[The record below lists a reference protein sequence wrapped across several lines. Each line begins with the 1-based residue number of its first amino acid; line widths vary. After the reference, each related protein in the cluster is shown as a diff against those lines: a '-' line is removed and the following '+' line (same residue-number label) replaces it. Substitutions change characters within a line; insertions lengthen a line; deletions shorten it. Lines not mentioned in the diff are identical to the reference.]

1 MNKRLLAF
9 APVALAAGVMLL
21 TACGQTDQAAQV
33 GKKSSSSD
41 SVDVKTDGFAK
52 KVTGDDLQ
60 PVECGPVE
68 VHTVTHMLVA
78 DPTSGGIVGCTEA
91 FNVVDEYL
99 NALPG
104 EPGDPFSTITLPSG
118 WTCSKDDGE
127 FAAIDCK
134 KGEGDF
140 EFAFHTEKP
149 ADEGDAQP
157 VECGPVEVHTVTH
170 TLVADA
176 TSAGVVGCTEAFN
189 VVDEYLNALP
199 GEPGD
204 PFSTITLPS
213 GWTCSKDDGEF
224 AAIDCKNDD
233 GFALHTEKPADEGD
247 GQPVECGPVELHN
260 VAYTLFA
267 DPTPAGTVGCTEA
280 FNVVDE
286 YFNALPGEPGDPSS
300 TITLP
305 SGWTCMKD
313 DGEFEAIYCDTD
325 AGLALHTEPAK

>member
-21 TACGQTDQAAQV
+21 TACGQTDQTVQV
-33 GKKSSSSD
+33 GKKSNN
-41 SVDVKTDGFAK
+41 SVDVQTDGFAK
-52 KVTGDDLQ
+52 KASGDDLQ
-60 PVECGPVE
+60 PVECGTVE
-68 VHTVTHMLVA
+68 VNTVTHMLVA

-91 FNVVDEYL
+91 FNVIDEYL

-140 EFAFHTEKP
+140 EFAFHTQRPTDGTEP
-149 ADEGDAQP
+149 PETTEP
-157 VECGPVEVHTVTH
+157 VVCGPVEVHTVTH

-176 TSAGVVGCTEAFN
+176 TPAGVVGCTEAFN

-204 PFSTITLPS
+204 P
-213 GWTCSKDDGEF
+213 
-224 AAIDCKNDD
+224 
-233 GFALHTEKPADEGD
+233 
-247 GQPVECGPVELHN
+247 
-260 VAYTLFA
+260 
-267 DPTPAGTVGCTEA
+267 
-280 FNVVDE
+280 
-286 YFNALPGEPGDPSS
+286 SS
-300 TITLP
+300 TITLH

-313 DGEFEAIYCDTD
+313 DGEFESIYCDTD
-325 AGLALHTEPAK
+325 EGLALHTEPAK